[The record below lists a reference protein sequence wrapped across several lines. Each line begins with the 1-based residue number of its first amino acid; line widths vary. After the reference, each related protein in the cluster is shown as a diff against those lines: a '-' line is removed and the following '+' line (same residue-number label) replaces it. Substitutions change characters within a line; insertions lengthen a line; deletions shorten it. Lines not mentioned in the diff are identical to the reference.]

1 MMGSNPREQQTGW
14 EGHPGVESGKVLVEQ
29 RGFYSYTNMA
39 HCVAIS
45 QPNERCVCLLLLL
58 GGQLSFIAMNCS
70 VPVKLQNE

>member
-1 MMGSNPREQQTGW
+1 MGSNPREQQTGW

-45 QPNERCVCLLLLL
+45 QPNERCVSTAAA
-58 GGQLSFIAMNCS
+58 GRAAFIHCHE
-70 VPVKLQNE
+70 L